1 MRQTVRTS
9 TILEQ
14 LRKAVAVGCALLL
27 TPATPLLLA
36 QDQAPPP
43 PEQQEQLAQ
52 QAPQASAPLMA
63 PQQLDGL
70 VAPIALYPDSLLS
83 QVLVA
88 ATYPLEI
95 VEANQWL
102 QQNRNLQG
110 QALIQAAQQQNWDP
124 SIQALVAFPDV
135 VGRLAQDVRW
145 VTDLGNA
152 FLAQQADV
160 MASIQRLRA
169 QAQAS
174 GKLTSNQQEVVKTE
188 DQDGRQAIEI
198 DPANPQVVYVP
209 TYNPAYFWGDVY
221 PYPPLFYPG
230 IGVGWGF
237 GFGVSLGLYFGGC
250 CGWGGWGWGPNWFG
264 HSVFVNGGFFHRYR
278 FNDFHGGG
286 FGRAAWVH
294 DPGHRLG
301 VAYPN
306 RAVAAQFRGNAN
318 GFNRGVAGNNFNR
331 GANLAPAANRGG
343 FNNAANR
350 GGFNNAP
357 AINRS
362 YAPSGASER
371 VGNREVPQANYGS
384 HSAFGPVQNGNA
396 TRVQS
401 DHGYSSMHSSGGG
414 RVAPEAH
421 VSGGGGG
428 GSHGGGGGGSHGGG
442 GGGRR

>member
-1 MRQTVRTS
+1 M
-9 TILEQ
+9 
-14 LRKAVAVGCALLL
+14 L
-27 TPATPLLLA
+27 TPASAYLMA

-43 PEQQEQLAQ
+43 PEQEQ
-52 QAPQASAPLMA
+52 QAPQQAPGPMLA

-70 VAPIALYPDSLLS
+70 VAPIALYPDALLS

-110 QALIQAAQQQNWDP
+110 QALVQAAQQQNWDP

-160 MASIQRLRA
+160 MSAVQRLRE
-169 QAQAS
+169 QARAS
-174 GKLTSNQQEVVKTE
+174 GKLQSNQQETVTAQQ
-188 DQDGRQAIEI
+188 QDGQQAIEI
-198 DPANPQVVYVP
+198 EPANPQVVYVP
-209 TYNPAYFWGDVY
+209 DYNPAYFWGDVY
-221 PYPPLFYPG
+221 PYPALYYPG

-264 HSVFVNGGFFHRYR
+264 HSVFVNGGFFHRYQ
-278 FNDFHGGG
+278 FNDFHGAG
-286 FGRAAWVH
+286 FGRVAWAH
-294 DPGHRLG
+294 NPEHRLG

-306 RAVAAQFRGNAN
+306 RALATQYRG
-318 GFNRGVAGNNFNR
+318 GAGNFNR
-331 GANLAPAANRGG
+331 GFAGNNVNRGFAGNANRGG
-343 FNNAANR
+343 NFAPAAQRGFTGNQVNR
-350 GGFNNAP
+350 GYTPQRVEGP
-357 AINRS
+357 
-362 YAPSGASER
+362 SER
-371 VGNREVPQANYGS
+371 IGSREVPQANYGN

-401 DHGYSSMHSSGGG
+401 DHGYSSMHSN
-414 RVAPEAH
+414 
-421 VSGGGGG
+421 GGGGG
-428 GSHGGGGGGSHGGG
+428 GFHGAPAAHEGGGGGGGSHGGG